1 MRVIDMKDRRRFT
14 ISLRTRLSLSY
25 VMLAII
31 SVILINILTG
41 IFLDKPFREYAQ
53 KNQEQ
58 RYREI
63 VSTLSGQY
71 RDGQWDVAGIEN
83 IGVVALE
90 QSTII
95 KVLDSSGNII
105 WDATKHNNGMCRN
118 IIEQMARN
126 VSSRYP
132 GVKSSY
138 TEIPYPIVTSD
149 LHTVGTVRIGS
160 YGPYYLNDRDLAFL
174 GTLNLLLMA
183 VGIFSILFALIL
195 GNFMA
200 KRLSSP
206 ISSVIGA
213 ARSISKGLF
222 SRRITGNSR
231 TREINQLT
239 QTINDLAET
248 MGKQELLRK
257 RLTSDVAHEL
267 RTPVATLQSHIEAM
281 IDGIWEPDPERL
293 RSCQEEIVRIGKM
306 VGDLEK
312 LARYESENMTPN
324 REHFDLS
331 ELVKHQLQNFENEFL
346 NKNIAAEFQGSTET
360 IFADRDKISQV
371 VVNLISNAIKYTQPG
386 GRVRVFVKGS
396 EDVTELVVK
405 DNGQGIPEED
415 LPYIFERF
423 YRADKSRNRMTG
435 GSGIGL
441 TITKAIVEAHG
452 GSIEVHSTVG
462 VGSEFIV
469 MLPKTKL

>member
-1 MRVIDMKDRRRFT
+1 MADRRRFT

-25 VMLAII
+25 VILAII
-31 SVILINILTG
+31 SVILVNILTG
-41 IFLDKPFREYAQ
+41 IFLDKPFREYALQ
-53 KNQEQ
+53 NQEQ

-63 VSTLSGQY
+63 VSTLSGQF
-71 RDGQWDVAGIEN
+71 RSGSWDMAGIEN
-83 IGVVALE
+83 IGVAALE

-95 KVLDSSGNII
+95 KVQDNSGRII
-105 WDATKHNNGMCRN
+105 WDATKHNNGICRN
-118 IIEQMARN
+118 IIEQMAKN

-138 TEIPYPIVTSD
+138 SEIPYPLVSAD
-149 LHTVGTVRIGS
+149 LHTIGTVMIGN

-174 GTLNLLLMA
+174 NTLNLLLLV
-183 VGIFSILFALIL
+183 VGLFSILFALIL

-213 ARSISKGLF
+213 AQSISKGLF
-222 SRRITGNSR
+222 SKRITGNSK

-239 QTINDLAET
+239 QTINDLADT

-267 RTPVATLQSHIEAM
+267 RTPLATLQSHMEAM
-281 IDGIWEPDPERL
+281 IDGIWEPDTERL

-312 LARYESENMTPN
+312 LARYESENITLN
-324 REHFDLS
+324 REYFDLS
-331 ELVKHQLQNFENEFL
+331 ELVKRQLQNFENEFL
-346 NKNIAAEFQGSTET
+346 TKNITADFFGSEEVVY
-360 IFADRDKISQV
+360 ADRDKISQV
-371 VVNLISNAIKYTQPG
+371 AVNLLSNAVKYTQAG
-386 GRVRVFVKGS
+386 GRVRVRVKGS
-396 EDVTELVVK
+396 EDVTEFIVK
-405 DNGQGIPEED
+405 DNGRGIPEED

-441 TITKAIVEAHG
+441 TISKAIVEAHG
-452 GSIEVHSTVG
+452 GSIEVHSTID

-469 MLPKTKL
+469 TLPKGTRPAD

>member
-1 MRVIDMKDRRRFT
+1 MADKRRYT

-25 VMLAII
+25 LMLAVI

-41 IFLDKPFREYAQ
+41 IFLDKPFREYALQ
-53 KNQEQ
+53 NQEQ

-71 RDGQWDVAGIEN
+71 RNGVWDVAGIEN
-83 IGVVALE
+83 IGVAALE

-95 KVLDSSGNII
+95 KVLDSSGNVV
-105 WDATKHNNGMCRN
+105 WDAAKHNNGMCQN
-118 IIEQMARN
+118 IIEEMAKN

-132 GVKSSY
+132 GVKSNY

-149 LHTVGTVRIGS
+149 LHTAGTVRIGS

-174 GTLNLLLMA
+174 STLNMLLLA
-183 VGIFSILFALIL
+183 VGLFSILFALIL
-195 GNFMA
+195 GNLMA

-213 ARSISKGLF
+213 AQSISKGLF
-222 SRRITGNSR
+222 SRRITGVSR

-267 RTPVATLQSHIEAM
+267 RTPVATLQSHMEAM
-281 IDGIWEPDPERL
+281 IDGIWEPDIERL

-312 LARYESENMTPN
+312 LARYESENATLE
-324 REHFDLS
+324 REYFDLS
-331 ELVKHQLQNFENEFL
+331 ELVKRQLRNFENEFL
-346 NKNIAAEFQGSTET
+346 GKKITADFMGSEAVV
-360 IFADRDKISQV
+360 FADRDKISQV
-371 VVNLISNAIKYTQPG
+371 VVNLLSNALKYTQPG
-386 GRVRVFVKGS
+386 GRVRVAVKGS
-396 EDVTELVVK
+396 GDVAELVVK

-415 LPYIFERF
+415 LPHIFERF

-441 TITKAIVEAHG
+441 TITRTIVEAHG
-452 GSIEVHSTVG
+452 GSIEVHSIIDTG
-462 VGSEFIV
+462 TEFIV
-469 MLPKTKL
+469 SLPQGDGTGKG